1 MTLESRLTI
10 QPAELRFRVL
20 GPVEIGA
27 GIGPSAR
34 LLRPAQ
40 RPAIL
45 LASLVL
51 SLNRQVSIDELVDV
65 IWGDDLPDRPRSALQ
80 TYVSRLRVAI
90 GDGNQTIIR
99 TSPGGYSLHVA
110 PEQVDLEVF
119 RSLIAQATRAT
130 GAADRLDL
138 LTEALDLWHGEPLAG
153 LEAGALGREVI
164 PRLVEERLQ
173 ARELYY
179 DARLAHGD
187 AAGVVR
193 ELTELT
199 EKHPT
204 RERFWALLIAAQRV
218 AAGPVRALE
227 TYGELARK
235 LADLLG
241 SAPGPEL
248 RKLQADL
255 LAATDPASPEA
266 SDPEASS
273 SEEASEAEA
282 VVPRQVPVGLRN
294 FTGRSE
300 HLQRLHQLVA
310 AGARLGL
317 ITGPGGVGKTS
328 LAIQWA
334 HEVGSSFPDG
344 VLYADLLGYAP
355 GTGPA
360 EPHLVLPRFLTAL
373 GVRAD
378 NLPTTTDEQI
388 ALFRSLLAD
397 RSVLVVLDNAR
408 STHQVRP
415 LVASGPTCFTLVTS
429 RNELTGLI
437 AADEAEVVPLDVLDP
452 EQARQLLRARI
463 GGRRLDGD
471 PASGEELV
479 ARCAGL
485 PIALSLLGA
494 QIALRPR
501 WPLDSFVQAMSTAPL
516 DALTTPDGTGVRAV
530 FSWSYQQL
538 SPPAARL
545 FGLLAHHPGPDLRL
559 GAAAA
564 LAGAP
569 LSETREVLAELVAAH
584 QLTEIAPGRYVM
596 HDLLRSYGLELSD
609 PADAEQAFLRLL
621 NYLVHT
627 GSAAALLLSPT
638 RDPIELPAPDPA
650 VDLSPPTT
658 HAEALA
664 WFESEQPNSL
674 AVLRAAAGRADRL
687 LWLYVWA
694 FGDYLEYQGHPG
706 NLEIQRLALDA
717 AIRLDNRQWQAST
730 RRDLGRV
737 HMALS
742 QWDEAIR
749 QQELALGLV
758 EELGDE
764 RGIAH
769 GSLSIARVYTRTG
782 RQQLAIEHTLR
793 ALRIYQRIGHER
805 GAAHS
810 LNNLGWY
817 HALLGE
823 YDEAM
828 NYAQRALHSYE
839 GISSTNGPP
848 AALDTIAY
856 IQAELGHLDE
866 AIATWERVT
875 ELYRKLGSRP
885 DLALTL
891 TALGRTH
898 QRAGHTDEARTT
910 WNEALHLYESLNH
923 PQAAELR
930 THLKSLEDQQP

>member
-1 MTLESRLTI
+1 M
-10 QPAELRFRVL
+10 
-20 GPVEIGA
+20 
-27 GIGPSAR
+27 
-34 LLRPAQ
+34 
-40 RPAIL
+40 
-45 LASLVL
+45 
-51 SLNRQVSIDELVDV
+51 
-65 IWGDDLPDRPRSALQ
+65 
-80 TYVSRLRVAI
+80 
-90 GDGNQTIIR
+90 
-99 TSPGGYSLHVA
+99 
-110 PEQVDLEVF
+110 
-119 RSLIAQATRAT
+119 
-130 GAADRLDL
+130 
-138 LTEALDLWHGEPLAG
+138 
-153 LEAGALGREVI
+153 
-164 PRLVEERLQ
+164 
-173 ARELYY
+173 
-179 DARLAHGD
+179 
-187 AAGVVR
+187 
-193 ELTELT
+193 
-199 EKHPT
+199 
-204 RERFWALLIAAQRV
+204 
-218 AAGPVRALE
+218 
-227 TYGELARK
+227 
-235 LADLLG
+235 
-241 SAPGPEL
+241 
-248 RKLQADL
+248 
-255 LAATDPASPEA
+255 
-266 SDPEASS
+266 
-273 SEEASEAEA
+273 
-282 VVPRQVPVGLRN
+282 VVPRQMPVGLRN

-300 HLQRLHQLVA
+300 HLQQLHQLVA

-334 HEVGSSFPDG
+334 HEVAGSFPDG

-355 GTGPA
+355 ATGPA

-378 NLPTTTDEQI
+378 NLPSTTDEQI
-388 ALFRSLLAD
+388 ALFRTLLAD

-415 LVASGPTCFTLVTS
+415 LVASGPACFTLVTS

-452 EQARQLLRARI
+452 EQARQLLTARI
-463 GGRRLDGD
+463 GVRRLEGD

-545 FGLLAHHPGPDLRL
+545 FGLLAHHPGHDLTL

-569 LSETREVLAELVAAH
+569 RPETRDLLAELVAAH
-584 QLTEIAPGRYVM
+584 QLAEIAPGRYVL

-621 NYLVHT
+621 SYLVHT
-627 GSAAALLLSPT
+627 GSAAAVLLSPT
-638 RDPIELPAPDPA
+638 RDPIELPALDPA
-650 VDLSPPTT
+650 VDLCPPTT
-658 HAEALA
+658 HAEALT
-664 WFESEQPNSL
+664 WFESEQANSL

-694 FGDYLEYQGHPG
+694 LGDYLEYQGHPA

-782 RQQLAIEHTLR
+782 RQQLAIDHTLR
-793 ALRIYQRIGHER
+793 ALSIYQRIGHER
-805 GAAHS
+805 GTAHS

-823 YDEAM
+823 YDHAM
-828 NYAQRALHSYE
+828 DYAQRALHSYE
-839 GISSTNGPP
+839 GISSINGPP

-875 ELYRKLGSRP
+875 DLYRELGSRP

-891 TALGRTH
+891 TSLGRTY
-898 QRAGHTDEARTT
+898 QRAGHTDQARTIWT
-910 WNEALHLYESLNH
+910 EALHLYESLNH

-930 THLKSLEDQQP
+930 THLKAMDDQQP